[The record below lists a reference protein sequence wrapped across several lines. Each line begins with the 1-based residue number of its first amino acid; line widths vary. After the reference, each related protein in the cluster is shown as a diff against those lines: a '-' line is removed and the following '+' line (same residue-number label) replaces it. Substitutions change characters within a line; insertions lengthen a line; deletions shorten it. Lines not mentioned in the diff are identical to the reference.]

1 MLPVLGGVV
10 WSKESDKRFQKCPS
24 CHVKGWINHPTCR
37 TLLHENRDSKLLSV
51 QQVQI
56 QLVQQRELWQLLL
69 KKSWTVGKRA
79 WKQCEHAKFSNQLL
93 HILIYE
99 SKNLQFWRS
108 DWLQRMFFCAIRL
121 FSRTNNSEQ
130 TTYKCKKKGKPCLN
144 VHR

>member
-24 CHVKGWINHPTCR
+24 CLVKGWKNHPTCR

-108 DWLQRMFFCAIRL
+108 DWLQRMFFVQFVCSAELITL
-121 FSRTNNSEQ
+121 NKPHTSV
-130 TTYKCKKKGKPCLN
+130 KKKGN
-144 VHR
+144 HV